1 MEATSIP
8 IRTLSVPSPKLKMV
22 VEGKST
28 LCYLIQYGDTHT
40 DFVRNYP
47 HQYHDREVGHGLNA
61 YGV

>member
-1 MEATSIP
+1 
-8 IRTLSVPSPKLKMV
+8 MV